1 MNMLTTPA
9 IGAPDSFVR
18 RVQVDPTIAVELWRE
33 IEWVSAAYESGASLD
48 EIGRRV
54 AMLSRFA
61 AAFRKLHKLETE

>member
-1 MNMLTTPA
+1 MNLITTPA

-33 IEWVSAAYESGASLD
+33 IKWVSAAYEAGASLD
-48 EIGRRV
+48 EIDRRV

-61 AAFRKLHKLETE
+61 AAFRKLHSLETE